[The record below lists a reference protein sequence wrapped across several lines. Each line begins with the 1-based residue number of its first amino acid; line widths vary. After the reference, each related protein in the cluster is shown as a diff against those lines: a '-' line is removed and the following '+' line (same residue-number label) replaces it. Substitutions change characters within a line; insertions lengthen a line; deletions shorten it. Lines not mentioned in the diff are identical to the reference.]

1 VRVGNGFVKWLNR
14 EMEARGWSQSE
25 LARRAS
31 VSRPTVSN
39 VLMCKQTP
47 SFEFCASV
55 ATALGE
61 PPERLLRLAGLLP
74 GPPMPPEDGS
84 LRELIEIARGLSPEE
99 RQELRE
105 YALWR
110 YRRRR
115 AREGE

>member
-1 VRVGNGFVKWLNR
+1 
-14 EMEARGWSQSE
+14 
-25 LARRAS
+25 
-31 VSRPTVSN
+31 
-39 VLMCKQTP
+39 
-47 SFEFCASV
+47 
-55 ATALGE
+55 
-61 PPERLLRLAGLLP
+61 
-74 GPPMPPEDGS
+74 MPPEDGS